1 MWCTQRKAALYC
13 AFDVLFWYSF
23 HCCCDY
29 YYYYYYYCRE
39 RFVTKA
45 WPSRECGKHRPKQA
59 ALALELCECECVS
72 LVGWE
77 RIQLGSVLY
86 FVVNIPRY
94 IYIFFYFPPVCVRSI
109 FLCSFPFFL
118 ICFIKHNVLFERESK
133 RTHMKCCPA
142 QAQWLGRW
150 ARDKMR

>member
-23 HCCCDY
+23 YCCCDY

-94 IYIFFYFPPVCVRSI
+94 IY
-109 FLCSFPFFL
+109 FFL
-118 ICFIKHNVLFERESK
+118 LSSGLCQVDFSLQFSFFSDLLYKTQCII
-133 RTHMKCCPA
+133 
-142 QAQWLGRW
+142 W
-150 ARDKMR
+150 ARAREQAHAHEMLPCTSTMAWSLGER